1 MSWSPSPEDDLRFMR
16 LALAEARAA
25 AAHDDVPVG
34 AVLVDSEG
42 QVLAHARN
50 ERELL
55 HSPVA
60 HAEVQALSAGSR
72 ERGDWNLSGTILYVT
87 LEPCSMC
94 AGALVLARAAEVV
107 YGATDPKGGVVSLA
121 IPILTNERLNH
132 RVRVRQGPL
141 GEECG
146 AVLQEFFR
154 RKRREK
160 GISGKKTEA

>member
-1 MSWSPSPEDDLRFMR
+1 MSEENDLRFMR

-34 AVLVDSEG
+34 AVLVDAEG
-42 QVLAHARN
+42 EVLAHARN

-55 HSPVA
+55 ANPVA
-60 HAEVQALSAGSR
+60 HAEVQALTKGAL
-72 ERGDWNLSGTILYVT
+72 ERGNWNLTGTTLYVT

-94 AGALVLARAAEVV
+94 AGAVVLARVGEVV
-107 YGATDPKGGVVSLA
+107 YGAKDPKGGAVSLG
-121 IPILTNERLNH
+121 IPILENPALNH
-132 RVRVRQGPL
+132 RVKVRQGPL
-141 GEECG
+141 AEECG

-160 GISGKKTEA
+160 GTSGKKE

>member
-1 MSWSPSPEDDLRFMR
+1 VSEENDLRFMR

-34 AVLVDSEG
+34 AVLVDAEG
-42 QVLAHARN
+42 EVLAHARN

-55 HSPVA
+55 ANPVA
-60 HAEVQALSAGSR
+60 HAEVQALTKGAL
-72 ERGDWNLSGTILYVT
+72 ERGNWNLTGTTLYVT

-94 AGALVLARAAEVV
+94 AGAVVLARVGEVV
-107 YGATDPKGGVVSLA
+107 YGAKDPKGGAVSLG
-121 IPILTNERLNH
+121 IPILENPALNH
-132 RVRVRQGPL
+132 RVKVRQGPL
-141 GEECG
+141 AEECG

-160 GISGKKTEA
+160 GTSGKKE

>member
-1 MSWSPSPEDDLRFMR
+1 MR

-34 AVLVDSEG
+34 AVLVDAEG
-42 QVLAHARN
+42 EVLAHARN

-55 HSPVA
+55 ANPVA
-60 HAEVQALSAGSR
+60 HAEVQALTKGAL
-72 ERGDWNLSGTILYVT
+72 ERGNWNLTGTTLYVT

-94 AGALVLARAAEVV
+94 AGAVVLARVGEVV
-107 YGATDPKGGVVSLA
+107 YGAKDPKGGAVSLG
-121 IPILTNERLNH
+121 IPILENPALNH
-132 RVRVRQGPL
+132 RVKVRQGPL
-141 GEECG
+141 AEECG

-160 GISGKKTEA
+160 GTSGKKE